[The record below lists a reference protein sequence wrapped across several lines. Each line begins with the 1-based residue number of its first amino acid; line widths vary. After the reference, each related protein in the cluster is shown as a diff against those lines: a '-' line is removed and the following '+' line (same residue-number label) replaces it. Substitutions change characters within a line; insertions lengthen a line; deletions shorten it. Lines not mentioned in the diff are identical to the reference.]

1 MSVIYAL
8 VAKEPDIV
16 LCEENK
22 LSRKFFAPCSETVS

>member
-16 LCEENK
+16 LCEETSYQGNFCA
-22 LSRKFFAPCSETVS
+22 LQ